1 MFCSCGDKP
10 QGTTVS
16 TKIPSTVSPGSFPS
30 SHSGNHDPAALP
42 GSGGK
47 NAETPV
53 RPSALAAPAAPG
65 VRETGR
71 LPAAWDGRTA
81 EAEEKRLR
89 DSGRWESGR
98 EAFFQEWGRVD
109 PAAAIKASRLT
120 DRDSLT
126 VSTAAAVA
134 GWATV
139 DAAAARVW
147 VSSQPENA
155 ERSAY
160 VQAILETA
168 AGGAPESTPA
178 EKAAWLGGE
187 LALPGIGPAV
197 ISFVTGW
204 AAADRDAAA
213 QWTADTVGDPALR
226 AGIYEAL
233 MQRTAAPGQPGNFL
247 AQTAQ
252 WLRTRPEGLGRD
264 ELFFAFVKEA
274 SPHDPATST
283 SWAALIQDENL
294 RTRALKICADAVRPQ
309 EPPR

>member
-1 MFCSCGDKP
+1 M
-10 QGTTVS
+10 
-16 TKIPSTVSPGSFPS
+16 I
-30 SHSGNHDPAALP
+30 
-42 GSGGK
+42 
-47 NAETPV
+47 
-53 RPSALAAPAAPG
+53 PG

-71 LPAAWDGRTA
+71 LPAVWDGRTA
-81 EAEEKRLR
+81 ETEEKRLR

-109 PAAAIKASRLT
+109 PAAAIKASRVT

-134 GWATV
+134 GWATA
-139 DAAAARVW
+139 DAAAARAW

-168 AGGAPESTPA
+168 AAGGLPKPTPG
-178 EKAAWLGGE
+178 ETAAWLGGE

-233 MQRTAAPGQPGNFL
+233 MQWPAAPGQPGDFL
-247 AQTAQ
+247 ARTAQ
-252 WLRTRPEGLGRD
+252 WLRTRPEGPGRD

-274 SPHDPATST
+274 SPHDAATSAR
-283 SWAALIQDENL
+283 WASLIQDENL
-294 RTRALKICADAVRPQ
+294 RTRALKICADAGRLQ